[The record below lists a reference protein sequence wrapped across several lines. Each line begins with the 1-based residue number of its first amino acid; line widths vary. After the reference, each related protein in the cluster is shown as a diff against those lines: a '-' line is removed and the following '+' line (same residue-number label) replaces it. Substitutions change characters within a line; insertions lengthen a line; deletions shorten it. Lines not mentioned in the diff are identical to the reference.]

1 MHRLTLIG
9 GCVDKFILR
18 AGTCYRSVAWQMR
31 FEPQRVA
38 GRVNRL
44 RNPVSAFEHEQR
56 RWRRVSIPHL
66 STTFHYDSISAVV
79 MDCHGLQCELTR
91 LKPRVN
97 HGNSCGRI
105 WCQSGR
111 SRAKWWCSLALGSG
125 IRTRLRRRFAEDWQC
140 ALGLPHKFGCNLQ
153 IFEPTAAINHRSTAQ
168 CWLNRQQTEQI
179 LNLRRVPLHRSLIS
193 FINIVH

>member
-1 MHRLTLIG
+1 MWLDRWDLNHNELPEEWI
-9 GCVDKFILR
+9 
-18 AGTCYRSVAWQMR
+18 
-31 FEPQRVA
+31 
-38 GRVNRL
+38 
-44 RNPVSAFEHEQR
+44 VSGIQC
-56 RWRRVSIPHL
+56 PHL
-66 STTFHYDSISAVV
+66 NMSRGADAEFPSRTYQPRFIMIQLVPLSWIV

-168 CWLNRQQTEQI
+168 CWLNRRANIESASSTA
-179 LNLRRVPLHRSLIS
+179 PS